1 MWIYCKSCF
10 WIYWIFNTGYIILLI
25 VTFWSPSD
33 KNKNL
38 LKLVHMLGTLR
49 KNTLTKNTS
58 LSIFSNWSILRKSLL
73 CHLLPSLPPQTNVLD
88 NSKKIFFWQL
98 FTIFGSPWNL
108 GRKKLKAVGHS
119 FQKIYHVPWST
130 GALWRS
136 RDTAQW
142 KSESVTFWPTNQ
154 QTAWVGSRD
163 DRNDRKVKE
172 ARRSVDALLAGEDYG
187 LVGGQWNL
195 CKPWQPPLSSSWHT
209 HALNH
214 QKLYL

>member
-1 MWIYCKSCF
+1 MIWVESCIMESSWLYHWKELPQTHSLPKAVHHLASYRAWFISCLKIWMYCAWIYCKSCF
-10 WIYWIFNTGYIILLI
+10 WTYIIEYFKSDIPGYSILLI
-25 VTFWSPSD
+25 VTFWSPPD

-38 LKLVHMLGTLR
+38 LKLVPIIQVFPGSTMLGTLC

-136 RDTAQW
+136 RDTAH
-142 KSESVTFWPTNQ
+142 
-154 QTAWVGSRD
+154 
-163 DRNDRKVKE
+163 
-172 ARRSVDALLAGEDYG
+172 
-187 LVGGQWNL
+187 LVI
-195 CKPWQPPLSSSWHT
+195 
-209 HALNH
+209 
-214 QKLYL
+214 